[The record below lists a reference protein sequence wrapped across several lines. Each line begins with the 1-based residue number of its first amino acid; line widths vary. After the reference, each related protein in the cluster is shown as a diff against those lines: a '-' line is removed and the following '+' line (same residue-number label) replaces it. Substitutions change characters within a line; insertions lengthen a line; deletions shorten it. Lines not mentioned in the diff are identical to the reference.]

1 MWKNIEQH
9 NKYIIISVIIFL
21 FGVLFIF
28 GLYYF
33 NEIEK
38 QNIYETMYKEMVQK
52 EIKSMVSPECLKG
65 KSHE

>member
-1 MWKNIEQH
+1 MWENIARH

-38 QNIYETMYKEMVQK
+38 QNIYETMYKKVVQK